1 MDSVMNEDT
10 ASVIRRHGMSVVML
24 LSVALLAGCASGGY
38 GWIYAQ
44 QDMNES
50 RAAYKACLAEKEG
63 VEDCEAERLMYEADL
78 SSYKAIRGESPE
90 KVELIEN

>member
-24 LSVALLAGCASGGY
+24 LSVALLAGCGGN
-38 GWIYAQ
+38 GWIYVQ
-44 QDMNES
+44 QDMKVS
-50 RAAYKACLAEKEG
+50 RDAYKACLAEKEG